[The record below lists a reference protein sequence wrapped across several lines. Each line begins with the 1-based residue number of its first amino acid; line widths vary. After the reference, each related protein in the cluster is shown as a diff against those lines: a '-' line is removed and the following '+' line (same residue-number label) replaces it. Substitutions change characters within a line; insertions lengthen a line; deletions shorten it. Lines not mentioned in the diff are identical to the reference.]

1 MNYEAIGYHGTD
13 KEFKLRCARYNGQ
26 YERFFAAYE
35 EAHRENWEAKPLL
48 SLVK

>member
-1 MNYEAIGYHGTD
+1 MLNCLKMGMSVSETQA
-13 KEFKLRCARYNGQ
+13 LQ

-48 SLVK
+48 SIVK